1 LSHSSYIDGR
11 GGDEVKRNWSAA
23 FQIAAVYVGTVVGA
37 GFATGREIV
46 EFFSRFGFIG
56 FISILLSGFLLMA
69 LGSKL
74 MRIAAQ
80 INAVSYQELNTHL
93 FGKWAGRGINIL
105 MLFMLLGVSAV
116 MLAGAGAV
124 FEEQL
129 GLSKNL
135 GVFITIF
142 LSFIVMMVGTKAIFA
157 VNSFVVPIMICFS
170 LMLMTL
176 SVKQVDF
183 IDQLLI
189 IPHTLDGW
197 KGILAPFSY
206 TALNLALA
214 QAVLVPIANEIKDD
228 WTIKWGGILG
238 GAALTIILISS
249 HFTLIMLP
257 NFELYEIPMAIIM
270 KQIAPF
276 FYWIFVLVIYGE
288 IFTSVIGNVFGLD
301 RQLKQFMTIPTLISI
316 SAIFS
321 VSYIISLVNYS
332 ELLAAL
338 YPVFGYISLGFF
350 ILLWMKPLNRS
361 VK

>member
-1 LSHSSYIDGR
+1 M
-11 GGDEVKRNWSAA
+11 KKNWSAA

-56 FISILLSGFLLMA
+56 FLSILLSGCLLIM

-74 MRIAAQ
+74 MRMAAR
-80 INAVSYQELNTHL
+80 INAVSYQEFNVHL
-93 FGKWAGRGINIL
+93 FGKWAGRGINII
-105 MLFMLLGVSAV
+105 MLFMLLGVTAV

-129 GLSKNL
+129 GLTKNL
-135 GVFITIF
+135 GVFITILFSF
-142 LSFIVMMVGTKAIFA
+142 LVMMVGTKGLFA
-157 VNSFVVPIMICFS
+157 VNSFVVPIMVCFS

-176 SVKQVDF
+176 SIKQPGF
-183 IDQLLI
+183 LNHLLF
-189 IPHTLDGW
+189 IPHAEDGW
-197 KGILAPFSY
+197 KSVLAPFSY

-238 GAALTIILISS
+238 GTALTVILISS

-257 NFELYEIPMAIIM
+257 NLEIYEIPMAIIM

-276 FYWIFVLVIYGE
+276 FYWTFVLVIYGE
-288 IFTSVIGNVFGLD
+288 IFTSVIGNVYGID
-301 RQLKQFMTIPTLISI
+301 RQIRQIVTVPTFITISTIFIVSYLISLI
-316 SAIFS
+316 D
-321 VSYIISLVNYS
+321 YS
-332 ELLAAL
+332 KLLSSL
-338 YPVFGYISLGFF
+338 YPLFGYISLIFF
-350 ILLWMKPLNRS
+350 ILLWMKPLKNNRNNP
-361 VK
+361 